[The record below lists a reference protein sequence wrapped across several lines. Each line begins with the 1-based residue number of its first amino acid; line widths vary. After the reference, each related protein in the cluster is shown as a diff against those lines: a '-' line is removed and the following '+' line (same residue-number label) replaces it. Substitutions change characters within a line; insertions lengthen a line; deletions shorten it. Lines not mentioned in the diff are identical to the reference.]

1 MKRQAMVLVL
11 VLRTAV
17 EAAALTPW
25 AAVFT
30 GTLVPLWLLWAA
42 GLALLAPGLIIRG
55 APLQARLIS
64 LVLGGGVGL
73 VLGLSG
79 AAGLVTATAPTI
91 VFMAVGWRS
100 ATTAAYPDDP
110 QQIQGAFTAAIWIFF
125 LGFVVSLLHQPPSP
139 LSLAPAALVIA
150 VAGAASLILARDREL
165 AERTHLAAGRFGLSA
180 LASFG
185 LLTVA
190 ALTVLSLILSLVASP
205 ATVFRLLQPA
215 AAWLIG
221 LFYGLVSGFALPVLG
236 ALFSFALRTLHIK
249 GAYKPSYHTPSNL
262 NSKLHRTFLVSQ
274 LGQRVEAAV
283 VVVLIILIVAAF
295 VFLLR
300 HLAGRSQSSERGEAE
315 ERGVFRM
322 EEEAWEAE
330 GRGRAYPYSPA
341 SSRLRRSVQN
351 LIRELGGKK
360 LGPKASE
367 TVREWTRAHR
377 GLPEVDQLVSNYEAH
392 RYGQLADPADAEGL
406 VARAR
411 RHLQERR
418 RPVPSSDPELG
429 TSPQEPRSDR

>member
-1 MKRQAMVLVL
+1 MKRQALILVL

-30 GTLVPLWLLWAA
+30 GALLPLWLLWAA
-42 GLALLAPGLIIRG
+42 GLALLAPGLIIRRT
-55 APLQARLIS
+55 PLQARLIS
-64 LVLGGGVGL
+64 LVLGGGIGL
-73 VLGLSG
+73 VLGLFG

-91 VFMAVGWRS
+91 VFMALGWRS

-110 QQIQGAFTAAIWIFF
+110 QQIQGAFTASIWIFF

-165 AERTHLAAGRFGLSA
+165 AERTHLTAGRFGLSA

-205 ATVFRLLQPA
+205 ATIFGLLQPV

-221 LFYGLVSGFALPVLG
+221 LFYSLTSGFAIPVLG
-236 ALFSFALRTLHIK
+236 ALFAFALRTFHIN
-249 GAYKPSYHTPSNL
+249 GQYKPHYQPPSNL

-283 VVVLIILIVAAF
+283 VVVLLILIVAAF

-300 HLAGRSQSSERGEAE
+300 HLAGRSESKERGEAE
-315 ERGVFRM
+315 ERGVFQM
-322 EEEAWEAE
+322 EEEGLEAA
-330 GRGRAYPYSPA
+330 GKGPAYPYSPA
-341 SSRLRRSVQN
+341 TSRLRRSVQS

-367 TVREWTRAHR
+367 TVREWTLAHR
-377 GLPEVDQLVSNYEAH
+377 GLPEVDQLVANYEAH

-411 RHLQERR
+411 RHLQQRR
-418 RPVPSSDPELG
+418 RAVPSSDPEVG
-429 TSPQEPRSDR
+429 TAAQEPRADK